1 MKDKKI
7 EQLKTI
13 KENYLKTGD
22 AKQFKESI
30 KNLPPEML
38 ELFNAALKTVKDGIY
53 DKYLPDEIDL
63 NEDVPF
69 GD

>member
-1 MKDKKI
+1 IQNLQKNNFA
-7 EQLKTI
+7 LFVKTI
-13 KENYLKTGD
+13 KAG
-22 AKQFKESI
+22 A
-30 KNLPPEML
+30 
-38 ELFNAALKTVKDGIY
+38 Y